1 MQKIWPL
8 LEFHKDWRH
17 GVASGT
23 DQTEAF
29 KRTPSFELGNR
40 IPEQERQSAG
50 AGAMRTPPSGGQF
63 SGVSIPGTLSFR
75 KRERSLLGSRLRRK
89 DARFT
94 SFGRWRGWD
103 FGFSSHRQWGSKLLG
118 VPLAAVIGLAFG
130 GRGRGYRSRHQ
141 PVCLQRWRA

>member
-89 DARFT
+89 DARFP

-103 FGFSSHRQWGSKLLG
+103 FGFSSHRQRGSKL
-118 VPLAAVIGLAFG
+118 
-130 GRGRGYRSRHQ
+130 RGRHIEVEISLIFL
-141 PVCLQRWRA
+141 PNSASFSTFPTFCFSF